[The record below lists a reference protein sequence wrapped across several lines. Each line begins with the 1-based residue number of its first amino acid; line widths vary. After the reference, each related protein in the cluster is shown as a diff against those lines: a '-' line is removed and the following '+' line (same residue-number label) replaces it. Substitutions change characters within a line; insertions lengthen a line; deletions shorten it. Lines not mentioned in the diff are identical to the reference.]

1 MIIIPGTNRSD
12 VAVLKEFPIHDD
24 IRFQFRTE
32 LFNAL
37 NQVPL
42 GAPNG
47 TMGGSS
53 LSSTGADLGTFPTI
67 SSAGNPRQIQLALKL
82 LW

>member
-1 MIIIPGTNRSD
+1 MIITPGTNDWD
-12 VAVLKEFPIHDD
+12 VAVLKGFPIHDA
-24 IRFQFRTE
+24 IHFEFRAE
-32 LFNAL
+32 AFNAM
-37 NQVPL
+37 NEVPL
-42 GAPNG
+42 GEPDG